1 MDNVKEVSAYLEEKL
16 DELVAEYDF
25 IIERRGLGLMQGLE
39 LTFPVGDV
47 IKMAQNEGLIII
59 SASGNVIR
67 FVPPLVIE
75 KKHVDEMIA
84 KLKKCLQ

>member
-1 MDNVKEVSAYLEEKL
+1 MDPARSDNTPPDTDMGCGS
-16 DELVAEYDF
+16 LV
-25 IIERRGLGLMQGLE
+25 R
-39 LTFPVGDV
+39 
-47 IKMAQNEGLIII
+47 IKKAQKEGLIII

>member
-39 LTFPVGDV
+39 LQS
-47 IKMAQNEGLIII
+47 ILKML
-59 SASGNVIR
+59 
-67 FVPPLVIE
+67 LLT
-75 KKHVDEMIA
+75 H
-84 KLKKCLQ
+84 